1 MDQSELKQ
9 LGGVVQ
15 RCGETI
21 TSVKRT
27 SEGDSGYFVAFK
39 SEHGFFMEHMDEVN
53 SVVYVALRWA
63 VQGVD

>member
-27 SEGDSGYFVAFK
+27 VEGDSGCFVAFK
-39 SEHGFFMEHMDEVN
+39 SEHGSFMECTDDVN
-53 SVVYVALRWA
+53 AMVYVSL
-63 VQGVD
+63 